1 MENDYLLGKRIFMTQ
16 AYSISLPK
24 KIGFIAACVVAIL
37 GIWYYAFRSSDNII
51 DFEYTR
57 DAQEI
62 HALFKRDWY
71 WLVAASPEEYDV
83 DFVLRYK
90 ARRYALESI
99 GTLTI
104 KVLRENGEF
113 KGFVTYYKKSP
124 KVGLLLFL
132 SVKDDARRK
141 GYGEK
146 LARYAINDLLSQGVQ
161 KIEIV
166 TRPSNERAL
175 HLYKNKLGFKETGRD
190 GTFVCLE
197 YVP

>member
-1 MENDYLLGKRIFMTQ
+1 MTQ
-16 AYSISLPK
+16 AYSISFPK
-24 KIGFIAACVVAIL
+24 KIGFIAACVVVIL
-37 GIWYYAFRSSDNII
+37 GIGYYVFCPADTII
-51 DFEYTR
+51 DFDYAR

-104 KVLRENGEF
+104 KVLRENGDF

-124 KVGLLLFL
+124 KVGFLLFL
-132 SVKDDARRK
+132 SVKDDVRRK

-175 HLYKNKLGFKETGRD
+175 NLYKNKLGFKETGRD
-190 GTFVCLE
+190 GTFVYLE